1 MEMWSVCFSV
11 LIGETLQFLIPSK
24 SLGIPNFLIPSKSLD
39 IPNFIKKRIRKYD
52 PLSRTSLVGRPV
64 IVSSDPDFN
73 YNLLQQEG
81 KLVERWYMDSFAKLL
96 HQDVTSVI
104 SKHGSIHKYLRNLVL
119 AYFGPEPL
127 KDKLLPKL
135 ETAISQALQD
145 CYESEKSGENIA
157 ESFTNFLQG
166 LMSIPLN
173 IPGTAFHRC
182 LKNQKRA
189 IKLITDL
196 LEERRRNPGIR
207 KGDFLDQ
214 IVEDM
219 QKENFW
225 TDECAIY
232 MMFGL
237 LLASFETI
245 SSILALAIK
254 FLTDHPPVVQK
265 LTVSKLKITET
276 LENKLLM
283 KIDSVPSQVE
293 HERRKGT
300 DSGLPGK
307 NINP

>member
-1 MEMWSVCFSV
+1 MEMWSVGFSV
-11 LIGETLQFLIPSK
+11 LVIILLVISTTY
-24 SLGIPNFLIPSKSLD
+24 
-39 IPNFIKKRIRKYD
+39 RIYRYD

-119 AYFGPEPL
+119 AYFGHEPL
-127 KDKLLPKL
+127 KDKLLP
-135 ETAISQALQD
+135 S
-145 CYESEKSGENIA
+145 YESEKSGENIA

-189 IKLITDL
+189 IKLIADL

-265 LTVSKLKITET
+265 LTVVNESLRLASVAPGMLRRAIKYIQVDGEFQSQIT
-276 LENKLLM
+276 LASL
-283 KIDSVPSQVE
+283 DS
-293 HERRKGT
+293 
-300 DSGLPGK
+300 
-307 NINP
+307 

>member
-1 MEMWSVCFSV
+1 LASF
-11 LIGETLQFLIPSK
+11 K
-24 SLGIPNFLIPSKSLD
+24 SLTI
-39 IPNFIKKRIRKYD
+39 YD
-52 PLSRTSLVGRPV
+52 
-64 IVSSDPDFN
+64 
-73 YNLLQQEG
+73 
-81 KLVERWYMDSFAKLL
+81 YM
-96 HQDVTSVI
+96 Q
-104 SKHGSIHKYLRNLVL
+104 
-119 AYFGPEPL
+119 
-127 KDKLLPKL
+127 
-135 ETAISQALQD
+135 
-145 CYESEKSGENIA
+145 
-157 ESFTNFLQG
+157 
-166 LMSIPLN
+166 
-173 IPGTAFHRC
+173 
-182 LKNQKRA
+182 NQKRA

-232 MMFGL
+232 MMFGV

-245 SSILALAIK
+245 SSTLALAIK